1 MCHNQGA
8 NPLPAPRHPSR
19 WPGGRGLWR
28 AGKRCSRWAHASHH
42 FGLFP
47 GQILPTAVFFKRCV
61 RCTPLMRG
69 SRRTPN
75 KTMVP
80 SWTVLVHVRMRIAGP
95 TGDLGGPTKCER
107 LLNFYCSWFLQEYLA
122 DLDFS
127 RRSHGSRTKFNEHQV
142 VPTFITTHCPRRSNS
157 HGGGDAEAAQAR
169 ASCLYSSIANLLRK
183 LSFW

>member
-1 MCHNQGA
+1 M
-8 NPLPAPRHPSR
+8 
-19 WPGGRGLWR
+19 
-28 AGKRCSRWAHASHH
+28 CSRWAHASHH

-69 SRRTPN
+69 SRRTPS

-80 SWTVLVHVRMRIAGP
+80 SWTVLVRMRIADP

-107 LLNFYCSWFLQEYLA
+107 LLNFCCSWFLQEYLA

-127 RRSHGSRTKFNEHQV
+127 RRSHGSRMKFNEHRV
-142 VPTFITTHCPRRSNS
+142 VPTFITTHCPRRRHS
-157 HGGGDAEAAQAR
+157 HGGGDAEAAQPR
-169 ASCLYSSIANLLRK
+169 ASCLYSSSEPSPKTQFLVVLEYSELISLEYSLLM
-183 LSFW
+183 SIGVN